1 MDALEKSEQDVDVGL
16 EDVAAED
23 GEGGDVVLVVQHGGG
38 VVAEHQGR
46 PDDEEDAE
54 EGDDEG
60 EDVKEA
66 AGLLEEDPGE
76 DDGEDGRGGGD
87 HVGIGDGHV
96 LEGEEVD
103 DEVGGAEDASQN
115 QPETLNR
122 WTFIGSTFTFSTH
135 STKSFMQFTMSLIAN
150 KGPPALPRGKTSSC
164 LAMTMGK
171 AGRAMPTKR

>member
-1 MDALEKSEQDVDVGL
+1 MSQTSIHVTWHRPVKSAGRNTNCPERCREYGGLYRPDDPEVGEHHRVVDALEKSEQDVDVGL

-54 EGDDEG
+54 EGDDEA
-60 EDVKEA
+60 EEVEQA

-76 DDGEDGRGGGD
+76 DDGEYGRGGGD
-87 HVGIGDGHV
+87 HVGVGDGHV

-103 DEVGGAEDASQN
+103 DDVTGTEYAPQ
-115 QPETLNR
+115 
-122 WTFIGSTFTFSTH
+122 
-135 STKSFMQFTMSLIAN
+135 K
-150 KGPPALPRGKTSSC
+150 
-164 LAMTMGK
+164 
-171 AGRAMPTKR
+171 